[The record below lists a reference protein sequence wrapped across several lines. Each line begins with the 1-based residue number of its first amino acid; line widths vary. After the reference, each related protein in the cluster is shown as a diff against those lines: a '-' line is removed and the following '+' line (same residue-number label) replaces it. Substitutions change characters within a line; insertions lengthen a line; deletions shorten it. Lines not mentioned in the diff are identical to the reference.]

1 MTEVGTTKKLGDVG
15 YVYKDGSRWTSVYMC
30 EDGTEMDSSYS
41 SKEKAKKSVVSELAE
56 ELVVLSDRNRKPCR
70 QEINLYDFIN

>member
-1 MTEVGTTKKLGDVG
+1 MTVTWTKTSGCTLMTEVGTTKKLGDIG
-15 YVYKDGSRWTSVYMC
+15 YIYKDGSRWTSVYMC

-56 ELVVLSDRNRKPCR
+56 EFELGRT
-70 QEINLYDFIN
+70 E